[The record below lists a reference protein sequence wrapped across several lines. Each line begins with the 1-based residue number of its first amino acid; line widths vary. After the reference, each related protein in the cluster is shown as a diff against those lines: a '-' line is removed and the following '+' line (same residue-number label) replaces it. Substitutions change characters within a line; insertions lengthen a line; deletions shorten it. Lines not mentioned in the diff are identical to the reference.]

1 MALTLWV
8 IITVTFAIM
17 HAIPGGPFTREKALP
32 PAILANV
39 EERYHLSDPIWK
51 QYADYFKNLF
61 RGDLGPS
68 YTQQGRTVNDIIR
81 EGFPVTATLG
91 LLAVVLALFVG
102 VPAGIV
108 SALRQYKWQDYLAM
122 VFATI
127 GVSVPSFIMAALLM
141 YILAFHLRW
150 LPPAMWGTPQQAIM
164 PAIALAGFP
173 AAFFAR
179 LVRSSMLDVMGQ
191 DYIRTARSKGLS
203 ERVVIYRHAIK
214 NALIPAVTY
223 FGPLLAGIL
232 TGSFVVETIFAIPGI
247 GRSLVQGIYNR
258 DYTVILGMTVFY
270 SAFLVVMN
278 LAVDLVYVL
287 LDPRIK
293 LADRKG

>member
-1 MALTLWV
+1 MLLTLWV
-8 IITVTFAIM
+8 ITTVTFAM
-17 HAIPGGPFTREKALP
+17 AKAIPGGPFTREKALP
-32 PAILANV
+32 PAIEANI
-39 EERYHLSDPIWK
+39 EERYHLNDPLWK
-51 QYADYFKNLF
+51 QYLDYFKNLLQ
-61 RGDLGPS
+61 GDLGPS

-91 LLAVVLALFVG
+91 LLAVAIALGVG
-102 VPAGIV
+102 VPAGII
-108 SALRQYKWQDYLAM
+108 SALRQYKWQDYIAM
-122 VFATI
+122 ILATI
-127 GVSVPSFIMAALLM
+127 GVSVPSFIMATLLM
-141 YILAFHLRW
+141 YVLAFQLRW

-164 PAIALAGFP
+164 PALSLAGFP

-191 DYIRTARSKGLS
+191 DYIRTARAKGLS

-223 FGPLLAGIL
+223 LGPLLAGIL
-232 TGSFVVETIFAIPGI
+232 TGSFVVEQIFAIPGI

-270 SAFLVVMN
+270 SVLLVVMN

-287 LDPRIK
+287 IDPRIK